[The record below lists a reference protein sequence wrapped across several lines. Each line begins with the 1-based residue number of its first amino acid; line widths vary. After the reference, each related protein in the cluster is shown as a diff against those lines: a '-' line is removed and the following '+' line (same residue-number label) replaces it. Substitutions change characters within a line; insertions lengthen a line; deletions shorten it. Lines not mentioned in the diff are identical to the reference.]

1 MRICLVL
8 GSPLVALATYDDV
21 EPLAARAGLRK
32 PTKSGLIEK
41 RNLSEGAVGRNH
53 PNFFSRL

>member
-1 MRICLVL
+1 LVL